1 MLLNSSI
8 AAVVLIV
15 ALGLFMPQV
24 RRSST
29 WRAVTTPLAS
39 IIGSG
44 FLVLGP
50 LLTVAY
56 GDYAPLA
63 MAALCVGAY
72 LYGAAI
78 RYNMAAIDARAD
90 TAADTGLQRN
100 LEVAASWLL
109 GFAYIISVAYYLNLL
124 GSFGVSLTGF
134 DQPIYAKLL
143 TSIVYAIILLVGW
156 TLGFK
161 SLERME
167 YVSVTAKL
175 AIIAGLLLGLLVFF
189 YGKASNG
196 ELIFNAPTQTGLS
209 ALTLAFGLIVT
220 VQGFE
225 TSRYLG
231 ADYDAKTRIR
241 SMRWSQWVSTAIY
254 MIYILLAAYVFERSQ
269 FKLSETAIVDMMA
282 VVAPILPALLVAAAL
297 AAQFS
302 AAIADTSGSGGLFAE
317 LSSNRIT
324 PPVAYAV
331 LTAVGLVLTWTA
343 DVFEI
348 ISYASRAFAL
358 YYALQALIAVLHAR
372 DQGQRRRG
380 LGFAALAVLGVLI
393 VIFGQSVEA

>member
-331 LTAVGLVLTWTA
+331 LTAVGLVLT
-343 DVFEI
+343 
-348 ISYASRAFAL
+348 
-358 YYALQALIAVLHAR
+358 
-372 DQGQRRRG
+372 
-380 LGFAALAVLGVLI
+380 
-393 VIFGQSVEA
+393 